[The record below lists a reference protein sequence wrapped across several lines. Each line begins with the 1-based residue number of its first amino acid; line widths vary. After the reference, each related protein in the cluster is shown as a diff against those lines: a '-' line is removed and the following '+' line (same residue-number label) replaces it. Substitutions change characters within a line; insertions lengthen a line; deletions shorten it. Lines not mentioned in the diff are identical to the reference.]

1 MAEDFCMPRA
11 RGEAEKLL
19 RRNGNTAVRNE
30 STAAGSIASGMST
43 KPNANREMHPAEPAG
58 GRREMAFAD
67 GIAGAVK
74 IKKRQTSRRIEN
86 IPYSYPV
93 SILAKELWAVKGL
106 LLEYRV
112 SLRLGD

>member
-1 MAEDFCMPRA
+1 
-11 RGEAEKLL
+11 
-19 RRNGNTAVRNE
+19 
-30 STAAGSIASGMST
+30 
-43 KPNANREMHPAEPAG
+43 
-58 GRREMAFAD
+58 MAFAD